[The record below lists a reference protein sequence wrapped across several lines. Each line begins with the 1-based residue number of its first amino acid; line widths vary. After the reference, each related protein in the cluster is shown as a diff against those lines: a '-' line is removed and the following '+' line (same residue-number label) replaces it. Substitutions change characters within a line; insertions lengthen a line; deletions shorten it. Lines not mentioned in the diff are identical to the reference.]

1 MPIPWYY
8 TWSNRFFHEVLQH
21 SMKDSELTLVSIERN
36 QNVYSQ
42 IVELLE
48 GSHEPYV
55 IYSDSE
61 LIVKSDLFKNIKL
74 YIDSDETMVFLEEE
88 LQPSLSFMVLKVCP
102 EVITFFKNLNDTIS
116 INDAIK
122 EYKGKWTLFDNQ
134 LFTSSTLWNMKN
146 NFSILKPVTSNLGK
160 EFDFAEK
167 IFTMG
172 QHLNLDPY
180 MQFVPEEIIP
190 YIYKFQ
196 ELLYLSHQESRT
208 AGIL

>member
-1 MPIPWYY
+1 
-8 TWSNRFFHEVLQH
+8 
-21 SMKDSELTLVSIERN
+21 MKDSELTLVSIERN